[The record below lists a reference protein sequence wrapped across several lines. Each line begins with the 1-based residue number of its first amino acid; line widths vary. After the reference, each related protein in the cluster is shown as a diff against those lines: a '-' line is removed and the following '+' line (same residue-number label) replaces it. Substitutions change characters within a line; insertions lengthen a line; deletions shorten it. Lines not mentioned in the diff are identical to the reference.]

1 MVRLSRSVLL
11 AATVSLAGGV
21 LTAPGAA
28 YAADT
33 TTQLSATQMVVALE
47 PVTIAT
53 TAATKDG
60 WTTAMTLTGDFSGS
74 ASHVVDPSRGIAYER
89 FHLGDFH
96 DNAYTVAGK
105 GRYQSLSD
113 PKSRA
118 AVKMMGRPAVKY
130 AFTSDPSLTLAEH
143 LENSIPT
150 PVTVLTDDVHHPGTK
165 TVHDDGSTDYAMVV
179 SGATVT
185 LRVSPAGTLSG
196 AHSQVGGT
204 DAMTLTY
211 TYGPQTVTVPA
222 ADAVIGEAQL
232 ARGVW
237 YVDMPAHVKQVSRSG
252 AAQARRAARGGTV
265 KVASLRRIVR
275 HEVSTFN
282 TKAQL
287 KMIRV
292 KDVRRGVRVYATNPW
307 THKTVSYTVTA
318 SGKKVVVRS

>member
-1 MVRLSRSVLL
+1 MFRPSRSVILV
-11 AATVSLAGGV
+11 AAVALAGGV

-53 TAATKDG
+53 TAAAEDG
-60 WTTAMTLTGDFSGS
+60 WTAAMTLTGDFSGS

-89 FHLGDFH
+89 FRFGEFH
-96 DNAYTVAGK
+96 DTAYAVAGK

-130 AFTSDPSLTLAEH
+130 AFTQDPSLTLAEH
-143 LENSIPT
+143 LENGTPT
-150 PVTVLTDDVHHPGTK
+150 PVSVLSDDVHHPGTK

-179 SGATVT
+179 GGATVT
-185 LRVSPAGTLSG
+185 LRVSPVGTLSG
-196 AHSQVGGT
+196 THAKAGSDT
-204 DAMTLTY
+204 MTLTY
-211 TYGPQTVTVPA
+211 TYGPQTLTVPA
-222 ADAVIGEAQL
+222 MDTVIGEAQL

-237 YVDMPAHVKQVSRSG
+237 YVDMPAHVKQVSHSSAG
-252 AAQARRAARGGTV
+252 QVRRAARGATV
-265 KVASLRRIVR
+265 KVTSLRKIVR
-275 HEVSTFN
+275 GEVSAFN

-287 KMIRV
+287 RMIKV
-292 KDVRRGVRVYATNPW
+292 TDVRRGVRVYATNPW
-307 THKTVSYTVTA
+307 THKTVSYTVKA